1 MSDVPV
7 RYIYMHQ
14 FFSAYST
21 GEEVI
26 PIGVRVGRNQLE
38 KYNEEL
44 STRDREILASLKK
57 CKFLLTGQIQR
68 LHIINASTQKAARRA
83 AARELRKLKDYQGL
97 MYFVKQMLR
106 DGLITD
112 CEFEQI
118 ASEYAAKLSPK
129 TGTLLAR
136 NELLCVRNRA
146 NMGAGKEAK
155 NLENSKD

>member
-1 MSDVPV
+1 M
-7 RYIYMHQ
+7 RLT
-14 FFSAYST
+14 A
-21 GEEVI
+21 EEF
-26 PIGVRVGRNQLE
+26 E
-38 KYNEEL
+38 AE
-44 STRDREILASLKK
+44 
-57 CKFLLTGQIQR
+57 
-68 LHIINASTQKAARRA
+68 RR
-83 AARELRKLKDYQGL
+83 YQGL

-106 DGLITD
+106 DGLITY
-112 CEFEQI
+112 CEFEHI